1 MAQKVGPEG
10 LALDAE
16 LINPF
21 IRAIQN
27 VLQKETKSRVL
38 RTSKPF
44 LTSGGELAREITS
57 VIGLIGEISGVFLI
71 SVSAEYAFSFFR
83 EVVGV
88 EATEIDEVVLSGIAE
103 LSNTIAGQAAIALE
117 EIGLSMDISP
127 PLLIK
132 GKGASLSTLEL
143 PRVAVPLKTDL
154 GDLVMEVAV
163 VRSTP

>member
-1 MAQKVGPEG
+1 MAQKVSREG
-10 LALDAE
+10 LTLDAE

-27 VLQKETKSRVL
+27 VLQKETKSQVL
-38 RTSKPF
+38 RTGKPS
-44 LTSGGELAREITS
+44 LTSGGELAHEITS
-57 VIGLIGEISGVFLI
+57 VIGLVGEVSGVFLI

-103 LSNTIAGQAAIALE
+103 LSNTTAGQAAIALE
-117 EIGLSMDISP
+117 EIGLTTDISP

-132 GKGASLSTLEL
+132 GKGASLSTLDL
-143 PRVAVPLKTDL
+143 PRVSVPLRPIWETWSWKSPL
-154 GDLVMEVAV
+154 SGQ
-163 VRSTP
+163 

>member
-1 MAQKVGPEG
+1 MAQKVSHEG
-10 LALDAE
+10 LTLDAE

-21 IRAIQN
+21 IRAIQD
-27 VLQKETKSRVL
+27 VLQKETHSKVL
-38 RTSKPF
+38 RTSKPS
-44 LTSGGELAREITS
+44 LTKGGALAHEITS

-71 SVSAEYAFSFFR
+71 SVSAEYAFNFFR

-88 EATEIDEVVLSGIAE
+88 EATEID
-103 LSNTIAGQAAIALE
+103 

-132 GKGASLSTLEL
+132 GKGASLSTLDL
-143 PRVAVPLKTDL
+143 LRVSVPLKTDL

-163 VRSTP
+163 IRSAV

>member
-1 MAQKVGPEG
+1 MAQKVSHEG
-10 LALDAE
+10 LTLDAE

-21 IRAIQN
+21 IRAIRD
-27 VLQKETKSRVL
+27 VLQKETHSKVL
-38 RTSKPF
+38 RTSKPT
-44 LTSGGELAREITS
+44 LTKGGALAHEITS

-117 EIGLSMDISP
+117 EIGLSVDISP

-132 GKGASLSTLEL
+132 GNGASLSTLDL
-143 PRVAVPLKTDL
+143 PRVSVPLKTDL

-163 VRSTP
+163 IRSAV